1 MHWSW
6 GLWMCAAFLFIYIVQ
21 GNNFFFSNLFNLHFL
36 DSNQSMNKQ
45 GILLKRDHFPNFSS
59 MCRNNNVLPDLITH
73 HTINGSGDLVMVPPR
88 RWTFFHHNIIPSEE
102 TQTLAS
108 YFSFCSLQRSNLQK
122 SFCLY
127 LIVTRH
133 YTHII

>member
-1 MHWSW
+1 
-6 GLWMCAAFLFIYIVQ
+6 MCAAFLFIYIVQ

-73 HTINGSGDLVMVPPR
+73 HTIGC
-88 RWTFFHHNIIPSEE
+88 NIEI
-102 TQTLAS
+102 
-108 YFSFCSLQRSNLQK
+108 C
-122 SFCLY
+122 
-127 LIVTRH
+127 
-133 YTHII
+133 